1 MQFNSYSYLLILF
14 VAVILFWH
22 LPVYLRRGCVLILS
36 FLFYATW
43 NVYFVLLPMGLCVIA
58 FFSSYNIRNDK
69 YGGRHALWVGIG
81 IIVLILG
88 VFKYGSFFAKNLNA
102 VANWLGLSLPP
113 LDWHIALPLGISF
126 YSFEAISYLLD
137 TRQGRVKSASFTD
150 LSLFL
155 MFWPHLIAGP
165 IVRTRELIPQLQFD
179 KPFKSEYLF
188 SGLDRLLLGLVQKN
202 LVANTI
208 GSWVDDGFL
217 PSAAASNTTIDNW
230 ALAIGFGIQIYFDF
244 AAYTNM
250 AIGAAQ
256 LIGITLPENFRFPY
270 HAANP
275 VDFWAR
281 WHMTLSRW
289 VRDYVF
295 FPLNARLEGDRIH
308 LYVSLVG
315 VMGVVGL
322 WHGAGWGFVL
332 WGLMHGGYLAAYR
345 AFEHWRG
352 EELPQPLALRVAWR
366 MITLVAV
373 AAAWVSFRAVSLG
386 QAMTMLKSMFSSF
399 SFSFSY
405 SVNFYLLTLI
415 WSAWIAVEP
424 IFGVLFAKLGE
435 PDKPGFV
442 GCFNRYLLRP
452 FGYAVFLLLFLIFD
466 DRDRQFI
473 YFQF

>member
-69 YGGRHALWVGIG
+69 YGGRHALWMGIG

-88 VFKYGSFFAKNLNA
+88 VFKYGSFFAKNLSA
-102 VANWLGLSLPP
+102 FANWLGLSLPP

-332 WGLMHGGYLAAYR
+332 WGLH
-345 AFEHWRG
+345 
-352 EELPQPLALRVAWR
+352 AWR
-366 MITLVAV
+366 L
-373 AAAWVSFRAVSLG
+373 FGSL
-386 QAMTMLKSMFSSF
+386 
-399 SFSFSY
+399 
-405 SVNFYLLTLI
+405 
-415 WSAWIAVEP
+415 
-424 IFGVLFAKLGE
+424 
-435 PDKPGFV
+435 
-442 GCFNRYLLRP
+442 
-452 FGYAVFLLLFLIFD
+452 
-466 DRDRQFI
+466 
-473 YFQF
+473 